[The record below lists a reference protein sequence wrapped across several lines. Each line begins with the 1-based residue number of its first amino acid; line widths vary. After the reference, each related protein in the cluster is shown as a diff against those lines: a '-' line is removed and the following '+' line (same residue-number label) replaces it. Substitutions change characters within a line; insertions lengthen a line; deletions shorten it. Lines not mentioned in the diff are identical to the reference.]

1 MSTSTTFNMAAM
13 AAQAKVA
20 SRAVAQLTT
29 TQKNELLTDYQ
40 INSSRMTKICIPN
53 HSLK

>member
-1 MSTSTTFNMAAM
+1 MNTSTTFNMAEM

-29 TQKNELLTDYQ
+29 TQKESI
-40 INSSRMTKICIPN
+40 INGHGK
-53 HSLK
+53 